1 MQEKP
6 RKRSKRKIDYVRSFR
21 GRRQR
26 VLWTTILSLMIFPLG
41 FLVMIG
47 EPETK
52 RICLSLIL
60 AIVAV
65 RVWTGLLYRC
75 PACNS
80 YPPRGPRGGGLPIDP
95 PANCR
100 KCGVRLL

>member
-1 MQEKP
+1 VQETP
-6 RKRSKRKIDYVRSFR
+6 RKRPKMKIDYVRSFR

-52 RICLSLIL
+52 RLCLWLIL
-60 AIVAV
+60 AIVVV
-65 RVWTGLLYRC
+65 RVWTGVLYRC
-75 PACNS
+75 PACNT
-80 YPPRGPRGGGLPIDP
+80 YPPRGRRGGLPIDP

>member
-1 MQEKP
+1 
-6 RKRSKRKIDYVRSFR
+6 VRVFR

-26 VLWTTILSLMIFPLG
+26 VVAATILSLMIFPLG

-47 EPETK
+47 EPET
-52 RICLSLIL
+52 RRLCLWLIFV
-60 AIVAV
+60 IVVV

-75 PACNS
+75 PACDA
-80 YPPRGPRGGGLPIDP
+80 YPPRKRRGLNFDH